1 MLNLIPELCWYNFL
15 LHLPDGKVWE
25 MFCKLSQVSKSLYSI
40 SKTIKQNDRFKLF
53 HQWIAYI
60 HDRGGKM
67 SSEYSIGEIII
78 RTSPIFD
85 IIISSNGAPICI
97 SDDNIKQLEEIFNM
111 VSKRVSSLHLSSVKL
126 NVGSV
131 ILFGLPS
138 ATSLLQSLSGMTQL
152 TSLNL
157 SGNLL
162 ERNIETLANCISN
175 FTQLQLLN
183 LGNNKFGIERLGMS
197 LLVPSIAKL
206 TQLTALDLA
215 ATGINKRNIELL
227 ASIRLPNLTILNLSR
242 NPLDK
247 CKRALHMWLATMP
260 GITNLDLSSTY
271 IYFSKIP
278 SFFENM
284 KNLQSLTL
292 SDNKIGKSEALMLFR
307 TIKKLPNIK
316 EINLSN
322 NDIGINGITDIVS
335 YLPIMPQSKDLR
347 NKLKLDLRNNYIDH
361 TTRSKLF
368 KKYYYYGLI
377 I

>member
-67 SSEYSIGEIII
+67 SSGYSIGEIII

-85 IIISSNGAPICI
+85 IIISSDSAPICI

-111 VSKRVSSLHLSSVKL
+111 VSTRVSSLHLSSVKL

-183 LGNNKFGIERLGMS
+183 LGNNNLGNSMS

-206 TQLTALDLA
+206 TQLTALNLA
-215 ATGINKRNIELL
+215 YNWINKHNIELL
-227 ASIRLPNLTILNLSR
+227 ASIRLPKLTILNLSR

-247 CKRALHMWLATMP
+247 CKRTLHMWLDTMP

-292 SDNKIGKSEALMLFR
+292 SDNKIGKSEALMLFSS
-307 TIKKLPNIK
+307 IKKLPNIK

-335 YLPIMPQSKDLR
+335 YLPIMQQSKDLR

-368 KKYYYYGLI
+368 NKYYYYGLI

>member
-60 HDRGGKM
+60 HEHGGKM
-67 SSEYSIGEIII
+67 SSGYSIGEIII

-85 IIISSNGAPICI
+85 IIISSDSAPICI

-183 LGNNKFGIERLGMS
+183 LGNNNLGNSMS

-206 TQLTALDLA
+206 TQLTALNLA
-215 ATGINKRNIELL
+215 YNWINKHNIELL

-247 CKRALHMWLATMP
+247 CKRTLHMWLNTMP

-307 TIKKLPNIK
+307 TIKELPNIK

-322 NDIGINGITDIVS
+322 NDIGINGITDIVE
-335 YLPIMPQSKDLR
+335 YLPIMQQSKDLR

-368 KKYYYYGLI
+368 NKYYYYGLI

>member
-15 LHLPDGKVWE
+15 LYLPDGKVWE

-60 HDRGGKM
+60 HEHGGKM
-67 SSEYSIGEIII
+67 SSGYSIGEIII

-85 IIISSNGAPICI
+85 IIISSDSAPICI

-111 VSKRVSSLHLSSVKL
+111 VSQRVSSLHLSSVKL

-183 LGNNKFGIERLGMS
+183 LGNNNLGNSMS

-206 TQLTALDLA
+206 TQLTALNLA
-215 ATGINKRNIELL
+215 YNWINKHNIELL

-247 CKRALHMWLATMP
+247 CKRTLHMWLGTMP

-335 YLPIMPQSKDLR
+335 YLPIMQQSKDLR
-347 NKLKLDLRNNYIDH
+347 NKLKLDLRNNNIDH

>member
-67 SSEYSIGEIII
+67 SSGYSIGEIII

-85 IIISSNGAPICI
+85 IIISSDSAPICI

-111 VSKRVSSLHLSSVKL
+111 VSKRVSYLHLSSVKL

-131 ILFGLPS
+131 KLFGLPS

-162 ERNIETLANCISN
+162 DRNIETLANCISN

-183 LGNNKFGIERLGMS
+183 LGNNNLGNNNIDTERSGMS

-206 TQLTALDLA
+206 TQLTSLNLEANSIK
-215 ATGINKRNIELL
+215 TRGIELL
-227 ASIRLPNLTILNLSR
+227 ASIRLPKLTILNLSR
-242 NPLDK
+242 NPLHK
-247 CKRALHMWLATMP
+247 CNRTLHMWLDTMP
-260 GITNLDLSSTY
+260 EITILDLSSTD
-271 IYFSKIP
+271 IYFSKMP

-307 TIKKLPNIK
+307 SIKKLPNIK
-316 EINLSN
+316 KINLSN
-322 NDIGINGITDIVS
+322 NYIGINGITDIIE
-335 YLPIMPQSKDLR
+335 YLTIMPQ
-347 NKLKLDLRNNYIDH
+347 LKLNLCNNNIDRI
-361 TTRSKLF
+361 TRSKLF

>member
-1 MLNLIPELCWYNFL
+1 MLHNIPELCWYNFL
-15 LHLPDGKVWE
+15 LHLPDGEVWE
-25 MFCKLSQVSKSLYSI
+25 MFCKLSQVTKSLYSI

-53 HQWIAYI
+53 HQWLAYI
-60 HDRGGKM
+60 HDHSGKIG
-67 SSEYSIGEIII
+67 SRYSIGEIII
-78 RTSPIFD
+78 RTSPIFN
-85 IIISSNGAPICI
+85 IIISSNCKKICN
-97 SDDNIKQLEEIFNM
+97 SNDDIKQLEEIFNM
-111 VSKRVSSLHLSSVKL
+111 VSKRVSTL
-126 NVGSV
+126 NLDSAE
-131 ILFGLPS
+131 LLGLPS

-162 ERNIETLANCISN
+162 DRNIETLANCISN

-183 LGNNKFGIERLGMS
+183 LGNNNIDAERSGMS

-242 NPLDK
+242 NPLEK
-247 CKRALHMWLATMP
+247 CKRTLHMWLDTMP

-271 IYFSKIP
+271 IYFSKFP

-284 KNLQSLTL
+284 KNLQLLTL
-292 SDNKIGKSEALMLFR
+292 SNNKIGNSEALMLFR
-307 TIKKLPNIK
+307 NIIELPNIK
-316 EINLSN
+316 KINLSN
-322 NDIGINGITDIVS
+322 NDIGINGITAIVE
-335 YLPIMPQSKDLR
+335 YLTIMPQLKIDLC
-347 NKLKLDLRNNYIDH
+347 NNYIDQ
-361 TTRSKLF
+361 TTRRQLF
-368 KKYYYYGLI
+368 RKYYYDGLI

>member
-1 MLNLIPELCWYNFL
+1 MLHQIPTDCWYNFL
-15 LHLPDGKVWE
+15 LHLPDGEMWE

-40 SKTIKQNDRFKLF
+40 SRTIKKDDRFKLF
-53 HQWIAYI
+53 HQWRKYI
-60 HDRGGKM
+60 RMHGGKIG
-67 SSEYSIGEIII
+67 SRYSIGEIII
-78 RTSPIFD
+78 RTSPIFN
-85 IIISSNGAPICI
+85 IIISSNCKKICN
-97 SDDNIKQLEEIFNM
+97 SNDEIKQLEEIFNM
-111 VSKRVSSLHLSSVKL
+111 VSKRVSTL
-126 NVGSV
+126 NLDSAE
-131 ILFGLPS
+131 LLGLPS

-162 ERNIETLANCISN
+162 DRNIETLANCISN

-183 LGNNKFGIERLGMS
+183 LGNNNIDAERSGMS

-247 CKRALHMWLATMP
+247 CKRTLHMWLDTMP

-271 IYFSKIP
+271 IYFLKFP

-292 SDNKIGKSEALMLFR
+292 SNNKIGNSEALMLFR
-307 TIKKLPNIK
+307 NIIELPNIK
-316 EINLSN
+316 KINLSN
-322 NDIGINGITDIVS
+322 NDIGINGITAIVE
-335 YLPIMPQSKDLR
+335 YLTIMPQLKIDLC
-347 NKLKLDLRNNYIDH
+347 NNYIDQ
-361 TTRSKLF
+361 TTRRQLF
-368 KKYYYYGLI
+368 RKYYYDGLI

>member
-67 SSEYSIGEIII
+67 SSGYSISEIII

-85 IIISSNGAPICI
+85 IIISSDSAPICI

-111 VSKRVSSLHLSSVKL
+111 VSTRVSSLHLSSVKL

-183 LGNNKFGIERLGMS
+183 LGNNNLGNSMS

-206 TQLTALDLA
+206 TQLTALNLA
-215 ATGINKRNIELL
+215 YNWINKHNIELL

-247 CKRALHMWLATMP
+247 CKRTLHMWLNTMP

-292 SDNKIGKSEALMLFR
+292 SNNKIGNSEALRLFR
-307 TIKKLPNIK
+307 NIIELPNIK
-316 EINLSN
+316 KINLSN
-322 NDIGINGITDIVS
+322 NDIRINGITAIVE
-335 YLPIMPQSKDLR
+335 YLTIMPQLKIDLC
-347 NKLKLDLRNNYIDH
+347 NNYIDQ
-361 TTRSKLF
+361 TTRRELF
-368 KKYYYYGLI
+368 RKYYYDGLTI
-377 I
+377 

>member
-1 MLNLIPELCWYNFL
+1 MLNRIPELCWYNFL
-15 LHLPDGKVWE
+15 LHLPDGEVWE

-67 SSEYSIGEIII
+67 SSGYSIGEIII

-85 IIISSNGAPICI
+85 IIISSDSAPICI

-111 VSKRVSSLHLSSVKL
+111 VSTRVSSLHLSSVKL

-183 LGNNKFGIERLGMS
+183 LGNNNLGNSMS

-206 TQLTALDLA
+206 TQLTALNLA
-215 ATGINKRNIELL
+215 YNWINKHNIELL
-227 ASIRLPNLTILNLSR
+227 ASIRLPKLTILNLSR

-247 CKRALHMWLATMP
+247 CKRTLHMWLDTMP

-292 SDNKIGKSEALMLFR
+292 SDNKIGKSEALMLFSS
-307 TIKKLPNIK
+307 IKKLPNIK

-335 YLPIMPQSKDLR
+335 YLPIMQQSKDLR

-361 TTRSKLF
+361 TTRIKLF

>member
-67 SSEYSIGEIII
+67 SSGYSIGEIII

-85 IIISSNGAPICI
+85 IIISSDSAPICI

-111 VSKRVSSLHLSSVKL
+111 VSQRVSSLHLSSVKL

-183 LGNNKFGIERLGMS
+183 LGNNNLGNSMS

-206 TQLTALDLA
+206 TQLTALNLA
-215 ATGINKRNIELL
+215 YNWINKHNIELL
-227 ASIRLPNLTILNLSR
+227 ASIRLPNLTMLNLSR

-247 CKRALHMWLATMP
+247 CKRTLHMWLDTMP
-260 GITNLDLSSTY
+260 GITKLDLSSTY

-307 TIKKLPNIK
+307 TIKELPNIK

-322 NDIGINGITDIVS
+322 NDIGINGITDIVE
-335 YLPIMPQSKDLR
+335 YLPIMQQSKDLR

-368 KKYYYYGLI
+368 NKYYYYGLI

>member
-1 MLNLIPELCWYNFL
+1 MLHRIPELCWYNFL
-15 LHLPDGKVWE
+15 LHLPDGEVWE
-25 MFCKLSQVSKSLYSI
+25 MFCKLSQVTKSLYSI

-53 HQWIAYI
+53 HQWLAYI
-60 HDRGGKM
+60 HDHSGKIG
-67 SSEYSIGEIII
+67 SRYSIGEIII
-78 RTSPIFD
+78 RTSPIFN
-85 IIISSNGAPICI
+85 IIISSNCKKICN
-97 SDDNIKQLEEIFNM
+97 SNDEIKQLEEIFNM
-111 VSKRVSSLHLSSVKL
+111 VSKRVSTL
-126 NVGSV
+126 NLDSAE
-131 ILFGLPS
+131 LLGLPS

-162 ERNIETLANCISN
+162 DRNIETLANCISN

-183 LGNNKFGIERLGMS
+183 LGNNNIRTSGMK
-197 LLVPSIAKL
+197 LLVPIIAKL
-206 TQLTALDLA
+206 TQLTALNLEA
-215 ATGINKRNIELL
+215 NWINKHNIELL

-247 CKRALHMWLATMP
+247 CKRALHVWLETMP
-260 GITNLDLSSTY
+260 RITHLDLSSTD

-292 SDNKIGKSEALMLFR
+292 SNNKIGNSEALRLFR
-307 TIKKLPNIK
+307 NIIELPNIK

-322 NDIGINGITDIVS
+322 NDIRINGITEIVE
-335 YLPIMPQSKDLR
+335 YLPIMPQLKIDLC
-347 NKLKLDLRNNYIDH
+347 NNYIDQ
-361 TTRSKLF
+361 TTRRQLF
-368 KKYYYYGLI
+368 RKYYYDGLI

>member
-1 MLNLIPELCWYNFL
+1 MLHRIPELCWYNFL
-15 LHLPDGKVWE
+15 LHLPDGEVWE
-25 MFCKLSQVSKSLYSI
+25 MFCKLSQVTKSLYSI

-53 HQWIAYI
+53 HQWLAYI

-67 SSEYSIGEIII
+67 GSGYSIGEIII
-78 RTSPIFD
+78 RTSPIFN
-85 IIISSNGAPICI
+85 IIISSNCKKICN
-97 SDDNIKQLEEIFNM
+97 SNDEIKQLEEIFNM
-111 VSKRVSSLHLSSVKL
+111 VSKRVSTL
-126 NVGSV
+126 NLDSAE
-131 ILFGLPS
+131 LLGLPS

-162 ERNIETLANCISN
+162 DRNIETLANCISN

-183 LGNNKFGIERLGMS
+183 LGNNNIDAERSGMS

-242 NPLDK
+242 NPLEK
-247 CKRALHMWLATMP
+247 CKRTLHMWLDTMP

-271 IYFSKIP
+271 IYFLKFP

-292 SDNKIGKSEALMLFR
+292 SNNKIGNSEALMLFR
-307 TIKKLPNIK
+307 NIIELPNIK
-316 EINLSN
+316 KINLSN
-322 NDIGINGITDIVS
+322 NDIGINGITAIVE
-335 YLPIMPQSKDLR
+335 YLTIMPQLKIDLC
-347 NKLKLDLRNNYIDH
+347 NNYIDQ
-361 TTRSKLF
+361 TTRRQLF
-368 KKYYYYGLI
+368 RKYYYDGLI

>member
-1 MLNLIPELCWYNFL
+1 MLHRIPELCWYNFL
-15 LHLPDGKVWE
+15 LHLPDGEMWE

-40 SKTIKQNDRFKLF
+40 SRTIKQNDRFKLF

-67 SSEYSIGEIII
+67 GSGYSIGGIII

-85 IIISSNGAPICI
+85 IIISSNGEPICI

-111 VSKRVSSLHLSSVKL
+111 VSQHVSSLNLSSVSL

-131 ILFGLPS
+131 RLFGLPS

-162 ERNIETLANCISN
+162 DRNIETLANCISN

-183 LGNNKFGIERLGMS
+183 LRNNNLGNNNIDTERSGMS

-206 TQLTALDLA
+206 TQLTALNLEA
-215 ATGINKRNIELL
+215 NRIKTRGIELL
-227 ASIRLPNLTILNLSR
+227 ASVRLPKLTILNLSR

-247 CKRALHMWLATMP
+247 CATTLCMWLDTMP
-260 GITNLDLSSTY
+260 GITNLDLSSTD

-292 SDNKIGKSEALMLFR
+292 SNNKIGKSEALILFR
-307 TIKKLPNIK
+307 SIKELPNIK

-322 NDIGINGITDIVS
+322 NHIGINGITDIVE
-335 YLPIMPQSKDLR
+335 YLPIMPQ
-347 NKLKLDLRNNYIDH
+347 LKLDLCNNYIDRA
-361 TTRSKLF
+361 TRIKLS
-368 KKYYYYGLI
+368 KKYYGLTI
-377 I
+377 